1 MTLVCTPPM
10 PAPMPSDFRAA
21 YNAAGDWLLT
31 YPDVRPLSVY
41 VGRTSRPGATGVE
54 AQIHLAEEDFRRLY
68 RGRTV
73 TVVART
79 GRHAIVDCG
88 CDVFAIVGEPAE
100 RVETV
105 VVGEGK

>member
-1 MTLVCTPPM
+1 MTLVCTPPIT
-10 PAPMPSDFRAA
+10 PRMPSDFRSA
-21 YNAAGDWLLT
+21 YSAAGDWLLT
-31 YPDVRPLSVY
+31 YPEVRPLSVY
-41 VGRTSRPGATGVE
+41 VGRSASGTAMQAQVHVTE
-54 AQIHLAEEDFRRLY
+54 ADFRRLY

-88 CDVFAIVGEPAE
+88 CDVFAICERPEE